1 MKAFLITQRYLM
13 LERDQG
19 HVTSVTI
26 QRVSDREWIPLF
38 TLELG
43 DGETVICSL
52 RLMKTEEVRK
62 WVDLNRLAEWI
73 RDDFEIY
80 NCTLSLT
87 DALIEY
93 RSMQDDG

>member
-26 QRVSDREWIPLF
+26 QRISEKEWIPLF
-38 TLELG
+38 TLEL
-43 DGETVICSL
+43 DGETVNCSL
-52 RLMKTEEVRK
+52 RVMEREEVRT
-62 WVDLNRLAEWI
+62 WVDLNRLAEWV
-73 RDDFEIY
+73 RNEFEIY

-87 DALIEY
+87 DAEIEY
-93 RSMQDDG
+93 RSLKND